1 MEDVIELNYV
11 RYVEHLGD
19 MGGEGDV
26 RDIVEIGIGTC
37 LTLFLV
43 TLLT

>member
-1 MEDVIELNYV
+1 MRLTIAGLLDYS
-11 RYVEHLGD
+11 REHLGD

-37 LTLFLV
+37 LTVFLKKV
-43 TLLT
+43 TD

>member
-1 MEDVIELNYV
+1 MGGGG
-11 RYVEHLGD
+11 EHLGD

-43 TLLT
+43 TVTDLVT